1 MQYQTTISGLKKQG
15 RIRMIRLEF
24 EKGVKFN
31 FTPGQFIMV
40 DYKDKEGDFKRS
52 YSIASDPEHKHY
64 IELCVSLKEGGR
76 GSNVLKKAKKGQK
89 LTINGPFGV
98 FRLQENPKNDIVLIA
113 GGTGISPLRS
123 MLKHLLNTKFPNKIT
138 MFYSFK
144 TDKDFLYK
152 EELEKLD
159 KEHPTFELV
168 AISTLPS
175 KKWKGET
182 EYVQLIFNK
191 YIKKTKNTDIYACG
205 PIVMVDAVFKS
216 LKEKGFNDKQLHR
229 EIWTV

>member
-1 MQYQTTISGLKKQG
+1 MQYKTTISGLKKQG

-24 EKGVKFN
+24 EKGVLFS

-40 DYKDKEGDFKRS
+40 DYKDKDGSFKRS

-89 LTINGPFGV
+89 LVINGPFGM
-98 FRLQENPKNDIVLIA
+98 FKLQENPKNDVILIA
-113 GGTGISPLRS
+113 GGTGVSPLRS

-144 TDKDFLYK
+144 TEKDFLYRK
-152 EELEKLD
+152 ELEKLD
-159 KEHPTFELV
+159 KEHPTFELIP
-168 AISTLPS
+168 ISTQPS
-175 KKWKGET
+175 PKWKGET
-182 EYVQLIFNK
+182 EYVQNIFSK
-191 YIKKTKNTDIYACG
+191 YIKESKNKYVYSCG
-205 PIVMVDAVFKS
+205 PIPMVDAVFAS
-216 LKEKGFNDKQLHR
+216 LKEKGFNEKQLHR